1 MGGAASQPLIRA
13 AAPADVE
20 ALVALENSVFE
31 TDRISRR
38 SFLRFINSASADV
51 LVAQAAGGG
60 IAGYALNLYRRTT
73 SVARLYSIATTEAA
87 RGTGLGRALI
97 EAAEDA
103 ARRHGELFMRLEVR
117 PDNQPAIALYEKRGY
132 KLFARCL
139 GYYGDN
145 ADALRLEKSLIGH
158 APSTARNVPYYA
170 QTSDFTCGPAAVMM
184 ALAATGK
191 TEPFSRRLEFRLWR
205 EATSIYLISAPG
217 GCDPLGVT
225 LAVARRGRKVALHV
239 NQPGPYFT
247 EGMRNDAK
255 REIMAEVQADYQAQ
269 IEAAGIPV
277 IETALGIDDLIA
289 ALDRGAVA
297 IVLIST
303 YRMYRERVPHW
314 IVVYDHDQHYI
325 FAHDPFVDPDEH
337 EVPLGKA
344 GLAIPMDE
352 FESIAAYGR
361 SRLRAAIVV
370 EANSA
375 L

>member
-1 MGGAASQPLIRA
+1 MGGAASPPLIRA
-13 AAPADVE
+13 ATPADVE
-20 ALVALENSVFE
+20 ALAALENAAFE

-38 SFLRFINSASADV
+38 SFLRFINSSSAAV
-51 LVAQAAGGG
+51 LVAQGTDGG

-73 SVARLYSIATTEAA
+73 SVARLYSIATAQGARGKGVGRALMEAAEEAA
-87 RGTGLGRALI
+87 RQ
-97 EAAEDA
+97 
-103 ARRHGELFMRLEVR
+103 HGELFMRLEVR
-117 PDNQPAIALYEKRGY
+117 PDNQPAIALYQDRGY
-132 KLFARCL
+132 RLFARCL
-139 GYYGDN
+139 DYYEDH

-170 QTSDFTCGPAAVMM
+170 QTSDFTCGPAAIMM
-184 ALAATGK
+184 VLAATGAS
-191 TEPFSRRLEFRLWR
+191 EPFSRRLEFRLWR

-225 LAVARRGRKVALHV
+225 LATARRGRKVALHV
-239 NQPGPYFT
+239 NQPGPYFI
-247 EGMRNDAK
+247 EGMRNESK
-255 REIMAEVQADYQAQ
+255 REIMAEVQADYRDE

-277 IETALGIDDLIA
+277 MEQALGIDDLIA
-289 ALDRGAVA
+289 ALDRGAAVIA
-297 IVLIST
+297 LIST

-314 IVVYDHDQHYI
+314 IVVYDHDQRYI

-370 EANSA
+370 EAIPS